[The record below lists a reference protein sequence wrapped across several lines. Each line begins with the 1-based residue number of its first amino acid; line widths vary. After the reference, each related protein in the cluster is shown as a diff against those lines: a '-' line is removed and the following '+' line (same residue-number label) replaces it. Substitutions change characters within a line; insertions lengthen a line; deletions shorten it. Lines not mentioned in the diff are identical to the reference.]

1 MATQAKVLAAP
12 QARLSA
18 RQWVRR
24 NLFDG
29 VWNTLLTAM
38 TAAALVLL
46 VARIGQWAVR
56 AHWAVI
62 TDHPRFWLIGLMPV
76 ELAAR
81 AYWAGGLVAVMA
93 LLTALGARARVPVLG
108 LVGVWGGI
116 LGGAIWVMSPVR
128 LDQLGGLYLT
138 LLLAAVGIAG
148 SFPVGVLVGIGR
160 VSRLPV
166 VRALSMCYIEMI
178 RGIPLITVLLWFS
191 VFVTLV
197 SGDALSRVQRA
208 MVAIIVFTSAYVGEI
223 VRAGI
228 QAVPRGQVE
237 AARAVGL
244 TGLQTMRHIVLP
256 QAVKNMIPALV
267 GQFISLFKDTSLTVI
282 IGLTELV
289 GTGRALLAIT
299 QYLQDVREVYV
310 FLLIVYFV
318 FSYAMSH
325 GAGIWNGGSGLASDE
340 GPGGTV
346 EMR

>member
-1 MATQAKVLAAP
+1 M
-12 QARLSA
+12 
-18 RQWVRR
+18 
-24 NLFDG
+24 
-29 VWNTLLTAM
+29 
-38 TAAALVLL
+38 
-46 VARIGQWAVR
+46 
-56 AHWAVI
+56 
-62 TDHPRFWLIGLMPV
+62 
-76 ELAAR
+76 
-81 AYWAGGLVAVMA
+81 MA
-93 LLTALGARARVPVLG
+93 LLTVLGVRARVPFVR
-108 LVGVWGGI
+108 LVGAWGGI

-138 LLLAAVGIAG
+138 LLLAAVGIIG
-148 SFPVGVLVGIGR
+148 SFPVGVVVGLGR

-166 VRALSMCYIEMI
+166 VRVLATCYIEMI

-237 AARAVGL
+237 GARAIGL
-244 TGLQTMRHIVLP
+244 SGLQAMRYIVLP

-310 FLLIVYFV
+310 FLLMVYFV
-318 FSYAMSH
+318 FSYAMSR
-325 GAGIWNGGSGLASDE
+325 GSRQLERRLGFGE
-340 GPGGTV
+340 
-346 EMR
+346 R